1 LQAGVDHAVDGVDP
15 GASDANDLDHGD
27 EALAWRAHPRSIL
40 S

>member
-15 GASDANDLDHGD
+15 GTPDADDLDNSD